1 MKSHTK
7 TIEINLERVIP
18 ASVDDVFNAWLDPKV
33 PGTLWNYAKE
43 LIFDPKVG
51 GLFYVL
57 VLSDER
63 RIAHYGRFTQ
73 IDRPGRIQHTF
84 VSPNTRGLESVV
96 TVTFRKKGEGTLMVL
111 RHEGLPDDD
120 GGRGHEDGWSF
131 FLGRLE
137 EHLAGARAQRTG

>member
-18 ASVDDVFNAWLDPKV
+18 ASVDDVFNAWL
-33 PGTLWNYAKE
+33 
-43 LIFDPKVG
+43 DPKVG

-96 TVTFRKKGEGTLMVL
+96 TVTFKKKGEGTLMVL